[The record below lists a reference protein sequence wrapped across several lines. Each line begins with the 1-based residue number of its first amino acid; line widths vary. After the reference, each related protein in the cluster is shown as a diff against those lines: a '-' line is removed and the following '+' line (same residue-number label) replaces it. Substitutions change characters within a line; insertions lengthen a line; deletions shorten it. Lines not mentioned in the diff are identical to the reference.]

1 LASIIE
7 KRRSLHKQV
16 AKQQKENKQ
25 LQYQLGQL
33 QALANIGLNTSMI
46 AHELNNLLT
55 PLSNYAALALQ
66 NPQDKD
72 LTEKVLHKTALNC
85 QRASKVMQS
94 ILAMT
99 RKDAEKK
106 SIFSLR
112 NIVDEIFTC
121 LCRDFSKDRIEVT
134 IDIPQ
139 DLTVEAV
146 SVQIQQ
152 VLMNLILNAR
162 EALLPAGGY
171 MKIGAERKSD
181 GVHISVSDDGCGI
194 EPENLNQ
201 IFDAFFTTRKNSGQE
216 DNAGGTGLGLA
227 FCKKVIESHEGTI
240 TIQSQPGK
248 GSTFTII
255 LPG

>member
-7 KRRSLHKQV
+7 RRRSLHKQV
-16 AKQQKENKQ
+16 AKQQSENRQ

-33 QALANIGLNTSMI
+33 QALANIGLNTCMI
-46 AHELNNLLT
+46 AHEINNLLT

-66 NPQDKD
+66 SPEDKA
-72 LTEKVLHKTALNC
+72 LTEKVLQKTTLNC

-106 SIFSLR
+106 TDVRLHT
-112 NIVDEIFTC
+112 IVNEIFTC
-121 LCRDFSKDRIEVT
+121 LCRDFSKDRITVT
-134 IDIPQ
+134 IDIPE

-146 SVQIQQ
+146 GIQIQQ

-162 EALLPAGGY
+162 DALLPAGGFL
-171 MKIGAERKSD
+171 KIKAERKS
-181 GVHISVSDDGCGI
+181 GSVQISVSDNGCGI
-194 EPENLNQ
+194 EPENLDK
-201 IFDAFFTTRKNSGQE
+201 IFEEFFTTKSESGPA
-216 DNAGGTGLGLA
+216 DSAGRTGLGLA
-227 FCKKVIESHEGTI
+227 FCKKVIESHKGTL
-240 TIQSQPGK
+240 TVQSEPGR
-248 GSTFTII
+248 GSTFTIA